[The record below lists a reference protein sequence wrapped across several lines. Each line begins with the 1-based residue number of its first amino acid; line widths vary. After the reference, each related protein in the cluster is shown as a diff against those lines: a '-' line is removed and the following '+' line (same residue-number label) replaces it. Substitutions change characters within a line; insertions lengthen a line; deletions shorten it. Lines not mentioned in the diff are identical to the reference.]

1 MTPLAVLIAFVNQSM
16 HDRSE
21 PRPAWSDHW
30 RRRLSTAQSWWQPLL
45 GAMVPGMT
53 HERRSV

>member
-1 MTPLAVLIAFVNQSM
+1 MTPLAVLIAFINQSM

-21 PRPAWSDHW
+21 PRPAWTEHW

-45 GAMVPGMT
+45 GAVALGTAHP
-53 HERRSV
+53 RRSV